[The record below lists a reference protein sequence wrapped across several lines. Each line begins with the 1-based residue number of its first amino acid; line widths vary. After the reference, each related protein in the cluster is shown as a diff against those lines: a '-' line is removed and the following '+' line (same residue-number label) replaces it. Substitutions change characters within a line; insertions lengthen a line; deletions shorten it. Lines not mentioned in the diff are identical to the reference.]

1 MQEKKSIEQL
11 ENDFWK
17 DVDFPTDLVKRCF
30 LYRKIPI
37 GELTA
42 EQLRTLIGQNIGLE
56 FLIPIALEF
65 LKKDI
70 LLDAEFYEGDLL
82 NAVLD
87 VDQHFLKE
95 HTDIFKDIHRLVSKE
110 KVSIEMQN
118 TGNQHRQLLKKVD
131 AFLNISN

>member
-1 MQEKKSIEQL
+1 MQEKKSVEEL

-37 GELTA
+37 GELTP

-56 FLIPIALEF
+56 FLIPIALKF
-65 LKKDI
+65 LDRDI
-70 LLDAEFYEGDLL
+70 LLDAELYEGDLL
-82 NAVLD
+82 NTVLD
-87 VDQHFLKE
+87 VDQRFLKK
-95 HTDIFKDIHRLVSKE
+95 HNDIFKDIQRLVSKE

-118 TGNQHRQLLKKVD
+118 TGNQHRQLLKKID
-131 AFLNISN
+131 AFLKISG